1 MGKEEDIKTGL
12 FQKIIEDL
20 RANQAEAIDK
30 AYAYFWEEQNPD
42 EFLSGTALC
51 MGFINFEDWLV
62 FDFKANE
69 QGETFLDLYLKSN
82 GDLPVQEQ
90 AVLQRIRDS
99 VVSLF
104 EVVSVSRDKRV
115 VIKDLLLEGE
125 YSLRDRNLT
134 RGLKKGDIF
143 AARILQLDGSAV
155 MSGCVYPY
163 RPVDRKQ
170 VLSYV
175 DRQYSRFVRNVK
187 PDGTMREYLKD
198 YGDVFNLIWMN
209 LIDNP
214 VADQPKKPD

>member
-20 RANQAEAIDK
+20 RAKQAEAIDK

-42 EFLSGTALC
+42 EFLSGTALA

-62 FDFKANE
+62 FDYKANE

-82 GDLPVQEQ
+82 GDLPDQER
-90 AVLQRIRDS
+90 AVLQKIRDS

-115 VIKDLLLEGE
+115 LIKDLLLEGE

-134 RGLKKGDIF
+134 RGLNKGDIF
-143 AARILQLDGSAV
+143 ATRILDLDGSTV

-163 RPVDRKQ
+163 RPTDKKQ
-170 VLSYV
+170 VLNHI
-175 DRQYSRFVRNVK
+175 DRQYGRFVRNVN
-187 PDGTMREYLKD
+187 PGGTKREYLKN
-198 YGDVFNLIWMN
+198 YGDVFNLVWMHLMEN
-209 LIDNP
+209 QAP
-214 VADQPKKPD
+214 QQPKKPD